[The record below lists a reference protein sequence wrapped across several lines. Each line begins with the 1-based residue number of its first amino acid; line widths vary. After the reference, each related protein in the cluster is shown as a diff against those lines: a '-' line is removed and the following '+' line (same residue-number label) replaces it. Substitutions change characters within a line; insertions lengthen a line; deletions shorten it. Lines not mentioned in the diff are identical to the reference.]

1 MVVSKLPPK
10 YLKTKQE
17 HTNVCSWKFS
27 AAESEGLQIP
37 CAAAG
42 VLAIKSI
49 AAQCHFVPIPFY
61 VRKRP
66 TKVWKQKSKAVALL
80 FIAESEGFEPPEP
93 RRVQQISSLPRS
105 TTPATFRCKNT
116 TFFACLRS
124 KSEIFTQC

>member
-1 MVVSKLPPK
+1 MSF
-10 YLKTKQE
+10 
-17 HTNVCSWKFS
+17 CSHPFLRTQASDKG
-27 AAESEGLQIP
+27 AQSEGLQIP

-80 FIAESEGFEPPEP
+80 FIAESEGFEPP
-93 RRVQQISSLPRS
+93 V
-105 TTPATFRCKNT
+105 
-116 TFFACLRS
+116 
-124 KSEIFTQC
+124 